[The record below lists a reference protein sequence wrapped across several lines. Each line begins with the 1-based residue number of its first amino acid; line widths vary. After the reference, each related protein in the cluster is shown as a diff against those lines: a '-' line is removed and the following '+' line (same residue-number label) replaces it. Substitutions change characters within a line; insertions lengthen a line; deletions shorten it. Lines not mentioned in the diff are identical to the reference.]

1 MQGSSLSCYVR
12 VRVEVKVLI
21 ECRHLVPELDNL
33 CLELILVLLHDVD
46 ELVFFFVEVV
56 ALFTNLLVGVAW
68 GAKETPL
75 AVKVL
80 FLGKLVLELFEDA
93 VDLHS

>member
-1 MQGSSLSCYVR
+1 M
-12 VRVEVKVLI
+12 LI
-21 ECRHLVPELDNL
+21 KGHNLILQLDNF
-33 CLELILVLLHDVD
+33 CFKLILVLLHDVD
-46 ELVFFFVEVV
+46 ELVFLLVEVV
-56 ALFTNLLVGVAW
+56 ALFTNLLVGVTW

-80 FLGKLVLELFEDA
+80 FLAKLVLELFEDA

>member
-1 MQGSSLSCYVR
+1 MLIKGRNL
-12 VRVEVKVLI
+12 VLQ
-21 ECRHLVPELDNL
+21 LDNL
-33 CLELILVLLHDVD
+33 CFKLVLVLLHDVD

-56 ALFTNLLVGVAW
+56 ALFTNLLVGVTW

-80 FLGKLVLELFEDA
+80 FLAKLVLELFEDA